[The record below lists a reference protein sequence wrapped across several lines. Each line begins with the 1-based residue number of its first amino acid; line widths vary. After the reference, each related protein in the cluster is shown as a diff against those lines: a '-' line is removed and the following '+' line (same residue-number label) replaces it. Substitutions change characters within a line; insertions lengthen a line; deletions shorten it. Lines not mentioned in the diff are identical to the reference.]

1 VHFPMWAA
9 VRGRAI
15 RRSNISYWRAT
26 VQIVRKQRGKGDP
39 RLQHHVLHDLVHG
52 GRRSW
57 LGHAASAGSPSCVRP
72 ANQRDL
78 FAAEPARRIT
88 HSLGEYMSLFDPQ
101 RDGGSPSGVPLW
113 PAILSLLGPVV
124 LISAIVKNDGLAVY
138 VAGVIVT
145 ILGWSQLIPW
155 LRHR

>member
-1 VHFPMWAA
+1 MDTLRLPE
-9 VRGRAI
+9 
-15 RRSNISYWRAT
+15 SKLRAT
-26 VQIVRKQRGKGDP
+26 CEPAGF
-39 RLQHHVLHDLVHG
+39 VL
-52 GRRSW
+52 
-57 LGHAASAGSPSCVRP
+57 RP
-72 ANQRDL
+72 N
-78 FAAEPARRIT
+78 PARRIT

-101 RDGGSPSGVPLW
+101 RNGGSPSGVPLW

>member
-1 VHFPMWAA
+1 M
-9 VRGRAI
+9 
-15 RRSNISYWRAT
+15 
-26 VQIVRKQRGKGDP
+26 
-39 RLQHHVLHDLVHG
+39 
-52 GRRSW
+52 
-57 LGHAASAGSPSCVRP
+57 SP
-72 ANQRDL
+72 
-78 FAAEPARRIT
+78 
-88 HSLGEYMSLFDPQ
+88 FDPQ
-101 RDGGSPSGVPLW
+101 RDGGSPNGVPLW